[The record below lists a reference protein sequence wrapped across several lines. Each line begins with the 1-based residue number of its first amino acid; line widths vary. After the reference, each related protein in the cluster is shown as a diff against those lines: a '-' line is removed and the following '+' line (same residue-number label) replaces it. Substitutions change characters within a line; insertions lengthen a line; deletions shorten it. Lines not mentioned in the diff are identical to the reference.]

1 MGAIKKFDDDVIS
14 ASCYVIVFFA
24 IYDQF
29 AAIWKPDS
37 GRMVYKT
44 YIFINDN
51 LLSYKTSKQ
60 N

>member
-1 MGAIKKFDDDVIS
+1 MTSFRQ
-14 ASCYVIVFFA
+14 IVTSFSFP

-29 AAIWKPDS
+29 AAIRQPDS

-44 YIFINDN
+44 YIFNNSN
-51 LLSYKTSKQ
+51 LSSNNTWKQ